1 MTIKATSWMERI
13 VWASLGILG
22 MAWIIFFIQRIVVD
36 ENPII
41 SKREKMDLSEVDY
54 PAITICSE
62 QTTKY
67 AFAERLGNYLNPE
80 LEMPDGLEKLKKN
93 LIDEQLINRKYNF
106 EGGFYIYKKW
116 CKGNQGQSDGSCK
129 VKNQINEELLN
140 SKEGT

>member
-13 VWASLGILG
+13 VWATLGILG
-22 MAWIIFFIQRIVVD
+22 MVWIIFFIQRIVVD

-41 SKREKMDLSEVDY
+41 SKRKIMDLSEVNY

-80 LEMPDGLEKLKKN
+80 LEMPDGLEKLKKK
-93 LIDEQLINRKYNF
+93 LIDEQLIKGKYNY
-106 EGGFYIYKKW
+106 EGGLYIYKKW
-116 CKGNQGQSDGSCK
+116 CKGTQGQSDGSCK
-129 VKNQINEELLN
+129 VRK
-140 SKEGT
+140 